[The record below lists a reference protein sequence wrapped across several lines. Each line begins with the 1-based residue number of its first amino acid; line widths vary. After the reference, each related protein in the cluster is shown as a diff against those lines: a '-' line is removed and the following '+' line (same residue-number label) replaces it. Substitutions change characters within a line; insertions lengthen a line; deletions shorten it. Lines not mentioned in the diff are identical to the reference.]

1 MPLVNT
7 QRFTFP
13 ETVPLTQWDNGS
25 IRVGGTRVTL
35 DTVIARF
42 QVGDTPE
49 EIQSGFPSLTIE
61 QVNATIDWY
70 LNHKAEADQ
79 YLEEGE
85 REAQK
90 IRQQI
95 ESDPEYQARR
105 KELHR
110 RAAELRRTR
119 QLTGT

>member
-13 ETVPLTQWDNGS
+13 ETVPLTPWDNGS

-49 EIQSGFPSLTIE
+49 EIQSGFPSLTLE
-61 QVNATIDWY
+61 QVDATIDWY
-70 LNHKAEADQ
+70 LNHKAEADE
-79 YLEEGE
+79 YLEEGR
-85 REAQK
+85 REAEK
-90 IRQQI
+90 ILQRL
-95 ESDPEYQARR
+95 ESTPEYQAHRALLYRRIAERR
-105 KELHR
+105 K
-110 RAAELRRTR
+110 TK
-119 QLTGT
+119 QLTNT

>member
-49 EIQSGFPSLTIE
+49 EIQSGFPSLTLE
-61 QVNATIDWY
+61 QVDATIDWY
-70 LNHKAEADQ
+70 LNQKAEADE
-79 YLEEGE
+79 YLEEGR
-85 REAQK
+85 REAEK
-90 IRQQI
+90 ILQRL
-95 ESDPEYQARR
+95 ESTPEYQAHRALLYRRIDERR
-105 KELHR
+105 K
-110 RAAELRRTR
+110 TK
-119 QLTGT
+119 QLTNT